1 MTAIPKGLETLIA
14 KLNESAWKGHFI
26 EIGAGMGLSDSIF
39 RNNGASKTILSA
51 YSPYSK
57 EELSD
62 YTGRNFERSVSEEV
76 VSHIIRSRCLK
87 DNEFIF
93 ANSFQIG
100 KRKCNHGWIGISYR
114 LGGKIYTWTCHITLS
129 IFAISRDYVIT
140 KIGNIGLRLLCM
152 KLFGVKSPELNA
164 NIDIT
169 PYDNYE
175 VLDHLVDLENYN
187 DKSGLAIFNP
197 EGETIRLEELRNTKK
212 LTIYKG
218 SFNPPHGA
226 HKFIYDEMSKIT
238 NKVVLAISINTFGKE
253 KITRQEI
260 ERRIDLIHELMPNAY
275 VLVNYEAEFRYLI
288 PAVSFRL
295 PTVEIHAAMGV
306 DTYERVEDNLFR
318 VCADISFDVF
328 ERGEKKG
335 GECRPKPLN
344 VKLHA
349 SPEETKNLSSTEIR
363 NAQK

>member
-1 MTAIPKGLETLIA
+1 MNKSLETLISR
-14 KLNESAWKGHFI
+14 LNKSAWKGYFV
-26 EIGAGMGLSDSIF
+26 EIGAGMGLSHDIF
-39 RNNGASKTILSA
+39 NNDGASKTVLSA

-57 EELSD
+57 EEL
-62 YTGRNFERSVSEEV
+62 YYYAGRKFERSVSEDV
-76 VSHIIRSRCLK
+76 VEQIMRNQYLD

-93 ANSFQIG
+93 VNSFQIG
-100 KRKCNHGWIGISYR
+100 KRKCNHGWVGIAYK
-114 LGGKIYTWTCHITLS
+114 LNGKIYKCTYHITLS
-129 IFAISRDYVIT
+129 IFSNRENAIS
-140 KIGNIGLRLLCM
+140 KIGTIGLRLLCM
-152 KLFGVKSPELNA
+152 KLFGTKSTELNA
-164 NIDIT
+164 HIDIT
-169 PYDNYE
+169 PYDTYE
-175 VLDHLVDLENYN
+175 VLDHIIDLGNYN
-187 DKSGLAIFNP
+187 DKSGLVLFNP
-197 EGETIRLEELRNTKK
+197 EGEAVRLEELRNTKK

-238 NKVVLAISINTFGKE
+238 NKVVLAISVDTYGKK
-253 KITRQEI
+253 KITREEI
-260 ERRIDLIHELMPNAY
+260 EERIALIHELMPNAY
-275 VLVNYEAEFRYLI
+275 VLVNYEAEFRYLL
-288 PAVSFRL
+288 PVLSFRL

-318 VCADISFDVF
+318 TCADISFDVF

-363 NAQK
+363 NARKQ